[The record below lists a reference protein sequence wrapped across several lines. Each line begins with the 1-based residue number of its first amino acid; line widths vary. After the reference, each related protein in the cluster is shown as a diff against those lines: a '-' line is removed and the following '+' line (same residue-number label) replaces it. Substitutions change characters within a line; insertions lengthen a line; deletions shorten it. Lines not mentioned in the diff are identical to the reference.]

1 MNPVLRHSFLAK
13 VSHKLLPALR
23 PAVRYYSP
31 AAWQPHRVANL
42 PTFPSMPRVSL
53 VPAITTPTLSA
64 CWSRYYATENNG
76 GVKNEEPEGAGE
88 TKEGEAKAAPA
99 ENDKQPIDKD
109 KQIAEL
115 RDAYLRC
122 LAEQENIFARS
133 RKEIEVKEEFAIR
146 WFAKDIVETVD
157 ILDMALSS
165 VPESLLKPD
174 ASASVDGVPATEAL
188 RNLFTGVSMTHSELL
203 KTLKKYGIEKYNPI
217 NERFNPNLHQ
227 AMFQA
232 PIPGKEV
239 GTIFSV
245 QKVGY
250 IFKENVLRCPQ
261 VGVVTEA
268 PAPAPAQ

>member
-31 AAWQPHRVANL
+31 TALISNH
-42 PTFPSMPRVSL
+42 SL
-53 VPAITTPTLSA
+53 TCHTPPP
-64 CWSRYYATENNG
+64 YQQ
-76 GVKNEEPEGAGE
+76 K
-88 TKEGEAKAAPA
+88 
-99 ENDKQPIDKD
+99 
-109 KQIAEL
+109 
-115 RDAYLRC
+115 DAYLRC